1 MHLKVDVP
9 VAVVFAYDPK
19 GARISPLRV
28 RWDGREYPVTKV
40 GLHHRFRLGQT
51 LHHIFSVISGDT
63 FFRLNLNT
71 DNLSWRLEEVSDG
84 LPD

>member
-9 VAVVFAYDPK
+9 VAVVSAYDPK
-19 GARISPLRV
+19 GANVSPVKV
-28 RWDGREYPVTKV
+28 RWDGREYKITKL
-40 GLHHRFRLGQT
+40 GLHHNFRVGRT
-51 LHHIFSVISGDT
+51 LHHVFSVISGDT

-84 LPD
+84 LPE

>member
-9 VAVVFAYDPK
+9 VSVISIYDPNCAK
-19 GARISPLRV
+19 VSPLKI
-28 RWDGREYPVTKV
+28 RWDGRVYSVTKV
-40 GLHHRFRLGQT
+40 GLHHNFRVGRT
-51 LHHIFSVISGDT
+51 LHHIFSVIAGET

-71 DNLSWRLEEVSDG
+71 ENLSWRLEEVSDG

>member
-9 VAVVFAYDPK
+9 VAVVSAYDPK
-19 GARISPLRV
+19 TASVSPLKI
-28 RWDGREYPVTKV
+28 RWDGREYTITKL
-40 GLHHRFRLGQT
+40 GLHHHFRLGRT
-51 LHHIFSVISGDT
+51 LHHVFSVISGDT